1 MWWLLLLLSCLR
13 YSLLQLLRLHMLLL
27 LLQLLLL
34 MLDLGL
40 LILLLLLLL
49 RQGRPATSIDYLG
62 KGRLRG
68 KAVPRRHCHGSSYSG
83 SLAVATNDK
92 NGIT

>member
-1 MWWLLLLLSCLR
+1 
-13 YSLLQLLRLHMLLL
+13 MLLL
-27 LLQLLLL
+27 LLLLL

-40 LILLLLLLL
+40 LIMLLLLLLHH
-49 RQGRPATSIDYLG
+49 GRPATFLDYLG
-62 KGRLRG
+62 KGRLGG

>member
-1 MWWLLLLLSCLR
+1 MLLSCLR

-40 LILLLLLLL
+40 LILLLLLL
-49 RQGRPATSIDYLG
+49 RHGRSATSIDYLG

>member
-1 MWWLLLLLSCLR
+1 MWLLLLLSCLR

-40 LILLLLLLL
+40 LILLLL
-49 RQGRPATSIDYLG
+49 RHGRPATSLDYLR

-68 KAVPRRHCHGSSYSG
+68 KAVPRRHCRGSSYSG

>member
-1 MWWLLLLLSCLR
+1 MWLLMLLSCLR

-40 LILLLLLLL
+40 LILLLL
-49 RQGRPATSIDYLG
+49 RHGRPATSIDYLG

>member
-1 MWWLLLLLSCLR
+1 MWLLMLLSCLR
-13 YSLLQLLRLHMLLL
+13 YSLLQLLRLHMLLQ

>member
-1 MWWLLLLLSCLR
+1 MWLLMLLSCLR

-49 RQGRPATSIDYLG
+49 RHGRPATSIDYLG

>member
-1 MWWLLLLLSCLR
+1 MWLLLLLSCLR

-62 KGRLRG
+62 KGRLRD